1 MVMVMR
7 ENLIELINRVQQN
20 GVIIQPSQVDDR
32 YVYKKDIP
40 NAKVA
45 DNLIANGV
53 TIQRWIPVTERLPTE
68 EEADD
73 DGFVFAYTIANKKII
88 ARWTDVCR
96 FSVLVT
102 HWMPLPDPPKGE

>member
-1 MVMVMR
+1 MR
-7 ENLIELINRVQQN
+7 EKLIELIGTTEYGN
-20 GVIIQPSQVDDR
+20 GSLIGKNFQKGFIE
-32 YVYKKDIP
+32 KI
-40 NAKVA
+40 A
-45 DNLIANGV
+45 DHLIANGV
-53 TIQRWIPVTERLPTE
+53 TVQRWIPVTERLPTE

-102 HWMPLPDPPKGE
+102 HWMPLPEPPKGE